1 MAAVFPVSGSTNDGS
16 SNTSTYNTSPSY
28 SGTFIPQLWSQK
40 LNAKFY
46 ANTMMTEIANTDWEG
61 DIANQGDTITIRT
74 APSITINDYTGAG
87 MTLADEVP
95 LPNTVDMQ
103 IDKGKYFSVKVND
116 VLAYQADMDLMNM
129 FTEDAAK
136 QLKIQIEND
145 VFFQYFVTEGAAAAN
160 KGGTAG
166 AISGSYN
173 LGTDVAPID
182 QATPANVLKTILK
195 MSAALDEQNV
205 PEEGRWLIMTP
216 HDRHLL
222 MQTDI
227 AQAYFT
233 GDQSSTIRTGKIG
246 MLDRFTVY
254 VSNLLPR
261 GQAAK
266 ALVPALTATSA
277 GSSVSNAKVRRMMV
291 AGTSH
296 ACAFA
301 SQINKTEQLRD
312 QTDFGDKVRGLAVF
326 GRKVIKNEALCT
338 ALVGS
343 AS

>member
-1 MAAVFPVSGSTNDGS
+1 MAAVFPVVGSGAFDTN
-16 SNTSTYNTSPSY
+16 PSY

-61 DIANQGDTITIRT
+61 EIANQGDTITIRT
-74 APSITINDYTGAG
+74 APSITINDYAGAG
-87 MTLADEVP
+87 STLTDEVP
-95 LPNTVDMQ
+95 VPITVDMQ
-103 IDKGKYFSVKVND
+103 IDKGKYFSVQVND

-136 QLKIQIEND
+136 QLKIAIENE
-145 VFFQYFVTEGAAAAN
+145 VFFSYFVTEGAAAAN
-160 KGGTAG
+160 KGATAG
-166 AISGSYN
+166 AISGNYN
-173 LGTDVAPID
+173 LGTDTAPVD
-182 QATPANVLKTILK
+182 QATPANVLKTILR

-205 PEEGRWLIMTP
+205 PEDGRWLIMTP
-216 HDRHLL
+216 HDRQLL

-254 VSNLLPR
+254 VSNLLPK
-261 GQAAK
+261 GQAGK
-266 ALVPALTATSA
+266 ALVAGLSATSSGA
-277 GSSVSNAKVRRMMV
+277 SVSNAKARRMMV

-296 ACAFA
+296 ACSFA
-301 SQINKTEQLRD
+301 SQISKTEQLRN
-312 QTDFGDKVRGLAVF
+312 QTDFGDKVRGLAVY
-326 GRKVIKNEALCT
+326 GRKVLKNEALCT